1 MSKSMYSLILND
13 DVVRAVDRLA
23 YQYNTSR
30 SAMIERILAQYVSYM
45 TPEERIRQ
53 VFDEIESMLIGD
65 ESPFQILVKPSS
77 SQLSLRSALSY
88 KYNPTVRYSVELVD
102 SGAEPVLQLKVLLRS
117 QNRTLIEYMNEFF
130 RLWQGLEQKEG
141 SAGKGK
147 TAGGDAGENGS
158 TEEISTAGDKSTRP
172 EIQPPA
178 WQIDDGR
185 YIRRLS
191 LPEEEV
197 DSNELGEKIAEY
209 IRQIDDSMKDFFDRL
224 DDPREAV
231 STVRKRY
238 RRYIQAAAYP
248 L

>member
-65 ESPFQILVKPSS
+65 QSPFQILVKPSS

-102 SGAEPVLQLKVLLRS
+102 SGAEPFLQLKVLLRS

-130 RLWQGLEQKEG
+130 TLWQGLEQKEG
-141 SAGKGK
+141 ASPKED
-147 TAGGDAGENGS
+147 TASEEEDATS
-158 TEEISTAGDKSTRP
+158 DSR
-172 EIQPPA
+172 PPA
-178 WQIDDGR
+178 WQMEDGR
-185 YIRRLS
+185 YIRRLR
-191 LPEEEV
+191 LPDRQI

-209 IRQIDDSMKDFFDRL
+209 IRQVDEGMKDFFDRL
-224 DDPREAV
+224 DDPQTAV
-231 STVRKRY
+231 STVGQRY
-238 RRYIQAAAYP
+238 RCYIKQAAYP
-248 L
+248 I